1 MAGQYVD
8 VVKPKEHHSMPNE
21 SNEESKDGRIRVTLH
36 PSIVKNIKQ
45 KLPEHQ
51 RDRPLAFIIDDL
63 LADRI
68 KTTVDSS
75 AIISGPPGR
84 YSYSSSFEELEK
96 ESLREK
102 GRETFITPP
111 SEYFTCHEK
120 YQNDCGLENHERW
133 LKAEAEEQAE
143 KHKAFLEE
151 QKKVGQKLPTAFLQ
165 FWETFNTAPRKANQS
180 RKKAF
185 EAWKEALKV
194 EKSDRLIEA
203 ARRAVLDQ
211 TNKMQQEEWFEP
223 LPDCYRWLRDE
234 KFVVL
239 LEAHVPA
246 KAKQIIPGVTCL

>member
-1 MAGQYVD
+1 
-8 VVKPKEHHSMPNE
+8 MPSE
-21 SNEESKDGRIRVTLH
+21 SQTRAVIH
-36 PSIVKNIKQ
+36 PTIVKLINEKMPKH
-45 KLPEHQ
+45 KLDQ
-51 RDRPLAFIIDDL
+51 GI
-63 LADRI
+63 
-68 KTTVDSS
+68 S
-75 AIISGPPGR
+75 AIINDLAFEALDTQDKIKRPPGR
-84 YSYSSSFEELEK
+84 YSYSSSFEGLGKEYEK
-96 ESLREK
+96 NHK
-102 GRETFITPP
+102 ETFLTPV
-111 SEYFTCHEK
+111 SENFVCH
-120 YQNDCGLENHERW
+120 DP
-133 LKAEAEEQAE
+133 E
-143 KHKAFLEE
+143 KHKAFLKE
-151 QKKVGQKLPTAFLQ
+151 QKKVAQKLPTAFLQ

-239 LEAHVPA
+239 LEQHTPA

>member
-1 MAGQYVD
+1 
-8 VVKPKEHHSMPNE
+8 MPNE
-21 SNEESKDGRIRVTLH
+21 STEESKDGRIRVTLH

-51 RDRPLAFIIDDL
+51 RDRPLAFVVDDL
-63 LADRI
+63 LAERL
-68 KTTVDSS
+68 KTEVDSTLT
-75 AIISGPPGR
+75 ISGPPGR
-84 YSYSSSFEELEK
+84 YSYSSNSNSFEELER
-96 ESLREK
+96 ESMREK
-102 GRETFITPP
+102 GRETFLAPP
-111 SEYFTCHEK
+111 SEYFTCHERYNEDGSLK
-120 YQNDCGLENHERW
+120 DDSRARKLLGLEKENKP
-133 LKAEAEEQAE
+133 LTK
-143 KHKAFLEE
+143 E
-151 QKKVGQKLPTAFLQ
+151 QKKLVKATNLTNKLPNEFLE
-165 FWETFNTAPRKANQS
+165 FWQTYQTAPRKANQS

-239 LEAHVPA
+239 LEQHTPA